1 MSKQKVRI
9 QLIHG
14 TSSDWEEGGIYHDLK
29 LQAGEMA
36 LNTTTGEVKFG
47 YVANCTWDTA
57 IRVNKTYWD
66 SIKNGTIDVPIEEIN
81 NRLTTIEGQIVNLQ
95 NTKLDK
101 TSTIENALIE
111 ELFTEEE
118 VKENN

>member
-1 MSKQKVRI
+1 MSKEKVRI

-47 YVANCTWDTA
+47 YVTNCTWDTA
-57 IRVNKTYWD
+57 IRVNKAYWD
-66 SIKNGTIDVPIEEIN
+66 SIKDGTINVPIEEIN
-81 NRLTTIEGQIVNLQ
+81 NRLAIIEGQIVNLQ
-95 NTKLDK
+95 VTKLDK
-101 TSTIENALIE
+101 TSTIGNNLIE
-111 ELFTEEE
+111 KLFMKEE